1 MMRLPCRL
9 GCLPVARS
17 SSLASRRG
25 QALLALPCAV
35 VCHGVVLGVPPRL
48 CCESPSFLLTSLDEL
63 HPHALFS
70 PPLATRGIATL
81 RRCDATSRAHTHQP
95 RPLAKGS
102 SVART
107 PACHPRG
114 LRAVA
119 CCFVSFTRD
128 SGSLDRCLS
137 ASYVTNVSHLA
148 DRSQILPKR
157 AAKNAQPHPRLRH
170 RTPQDAGPFFRRNF
184 ISRKFLPSAVRSDE
198 WPATPSAEV
207 QPQGEFGGKFQFEPN
222 S

>member
-119 CCFVSFTRD
+119 CCFVSFTRG
-128 SGSLDRCLS
+128 SGSLDRFLICHECVALG
-137 ASYVTNVSHLA
+137 
-148 DRSQILPKR
+148 RSVPDP
-157 AAKNAQPHPRLRH
+157 AKTCSQNAQPHPRLRH